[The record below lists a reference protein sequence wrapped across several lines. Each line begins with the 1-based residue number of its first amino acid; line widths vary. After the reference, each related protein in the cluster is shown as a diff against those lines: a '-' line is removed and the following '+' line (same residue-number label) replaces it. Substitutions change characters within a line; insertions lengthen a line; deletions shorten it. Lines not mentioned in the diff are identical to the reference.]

1 MRPVFDWEN
10 PQVLH
15 RNRLPAHA
23 LLLPYPDEA
32 SALTGERGN
41 SPWFRLLNGQW
52 QFCYVASPSLV
63 PSGFQNPDYD
73 ASDWDSSTVPSNWQ
87 MAGYGRPHYTNVIY
101 PFPVDPPKV
110 PSENPTGCYRRIF
123 HVPIDWQNRPVILR
137 FEGVD
142 SAFYVW
148 VNGEFIGFSKGS
160 RLPAEFDIT
169 DYVQPGEN
177 LVAVQVM
184 QWSDGSY
191 LEDQDMWWLSGI
203 FRDVYIYSPPAVHV
217 YDLRVRTELDGEYR
231 DAVLDAALVIKN
243 CRDTSVKDHELSL
256 SLVDCAGRLVVPTES
271 QSVEVYAG
279 GDVSLEFRIPVA
291 NPLKWTAET
300 PNLYKLLVTLKD
312 DSGKVL
318 SVQQCSVGFR
328 QVEIKDGNL
337 LVNGVPIMIKGVN
350 RHEMHPDLGRAV
362 SVDSMIE
369 DILLMKRHN
378 INAVRTS
385 HYANDPRWYDL
396 CDYYGIYVLDETDL
410 ETHGFGTVGDINRL
424 SDDPE
429 WEKAYLDRMERM
441 VERDKNHPSVIIW
454 SLGNESG
461 FGRNHRAMAEWTRK
475 ADPTRPIHYEGDRTQ
490 EVADI
495 VGPMYTPVDK
505 VIELGQEESYT
516 KPVILCEYAHAMGNG
531 PGGFKEYWEAFYKYP
546 RLQGGFVWDWVDQ
559 GLRQWTP
566 QGTERFAYG
575 GDFGDEPNDANF
587 LINGLIF
594 PDRRPSPGLLEYKKV
609 LEPVLVEVENLDE
622 KKVRITNR
630 YDFLTLDHLNL
641 SWSIT
646 ADGKVLETG
655 QLPVPKLAPG
665 ETGTVTIPYA
675 ELAGLPATDYWL
687 TLRFTLA
694 SDCSWAPAGHEV
706 AWAQFKLPVDVSS
719 GPVILM
725 DAMPDLSLSQSNTCL
740 EIKGET
746 FQLSFDKV
754 YGLITSWL
762 HHGRPI
768 ITRGP
773 RLNFWRA
780 PTDNDVVYVKEWKRA
795 RLNQLQHRVDE
806 VVVEAAKKHVQVKLR
821 TRIAPPVLDHGF
833 DCTYIYT
840 IYGDGNVM
848 LEVQGRPQGQLPVLP
863 RIGLQMILPI
873 DLNQVSWYGRGPG
886 ESYVDSKLANK
897 FGIYACSVDEL
908 YVPYVYPQEH
918 GNRTDVFWVA
928 LTDLRGVGLFAAGD
942 RPLNFSA
949 HRFSTEDLEK
959 ARHTDELIWRDEIY
973 LNIDYR
979 HHGLGSGS
987 CGPPTLP
994 QYELQP
1000 HDFTF
1005 TVRLKPFCASSI
1017 TPIQLAKQSLEPV
1030 K

>member
-1 MRPVFDWEN
+1 MFDWEN
-10 PQVLH
+10 PRVIH

-23 LLLPYPDEA
+23 LLLPYPDEE

-52 QFCYVASPSLV
+52 QFCYVTSPSLV
-63 PSGFQNPDYD
+63 PAGFQNPDYD
-73 ASDWDSSTVPSNWQ
+73 ASAWDTITVPSNWQ
-87 MAGYGRPHYTNVIY
+87 MVGYGRPHYTNVIY
-101 PFPVDPPKV
+101 PFPVDPPRV
-110 PSENPTGCYRRIF
+110 PSENPTGCYRRTF
-123 HVPIDWQNRPVILR
+123 SVPVDWRDRPVIIR

-148 VNGEFIGFSKGS
+148 VNGEFVGFSKGS

-169 DYVQPGEN
+169 PHVRLGEN

-203 FRDVYIYSPPAVHV
+203 FRDVYIYSPPAVQV
-217 YDLRVRTELDGEYR
+217 FDLRVRTELDREYR

-243 CRDTSVKDHELSL
+243 SRDTAVKDCKVTL
-256 SLVDCAGRLVVPTES
+256 SLVDCNGRAVVSPVS
-271 QSVEVYAG
+271 QAVEVAAVG
-279 GDVSLEFRIPVA
+279 EARIGFKIPVA
-291 NPLKWTAET
+291 NPMKWTAET
-300 PNLYKLLVTLKD
+300 PYLYKLLVTLRD
-312 DSGKVL
+312 DLGRVL

-328 QVEIKDGNL
+328 QVEVRNGNL
-337 LVNGVPIMIKGVN
+337 LVNGVPIKIKGVN

-362 SVDSMIE
+362 SLDCMIQ

-410 ETHGFGTVGDINRL
+410 ETHGFAMVGDVNRL

-429 WEKAYLDRMERM
+429 WEQAYLDRMERM

-475 ADPTRPIHYEGDRTQ
+475 ADPTRPIHYEGDRNQ

-505 VIELGQEESYT
+505 VIELGQADSYT

-531 PGGFKEYWEAFYKYP
+531 PGGLKEYWEAFYKYP

-559 GLRQWTP
+559 GLRQRTDR
-566 QGTERFAYG
+566 GTERFAYG
-575 GDFGDEPNDANF
+575 GDFGDEPHDGNF
-587 LINGLIF
+587 VLNGLVF
-594 PDRRPSPGLLEYKKV
+594 PDRKPSPGLLEYKKV
-609 LEPVLVEVENLDE
+609 LEPVLVEVEDLE
-622 KKVRITNR
+622 KKQLRITNR
-630 YDFLTLDHLNL
+630 YDFLTLDHLHL

-646 ADGKVLETG
+646 ADGKVLQSG
-655 QLPVPKLAPG
+655 RLPMPKLAPG
-665 ETGTVTIPYA
+665 ETSTVTIPFD
-675 ELAGLPATDYWL
+675 EPAASASTDYWL
-687 TLRFTLA
+687 NISFTLA

-706 AWAQFKLPVDVSS
+706 AWAQFRLPVEAPA
-719 GPVILM
+719 GPVLSIES
-725 DAMPDLSLSQSNTCL
+725 MPDLHLWQSDTRL
-740 EIKGET
+740 EIRGED
-746 FQLSFDKV
+746 FSIGIDKV
-754 YGLITSWL
+754 LGLIDSWVY
-762 HHGRPI
+762 HGRQM
-768 ITRGP
+768 ITKGP

-780 PTDNDVVYVKEWKRA
+780 PIDNDIVYVKEWKRA
-795 RLNQLQHRVDE
+795 GLHQLQHRID
-806 VVVEAAKKHVQVKLR
+806 EAAVDAGRKYVRVKVR
-821 TRIAPPVLDHGF
+821 ARIAPPVFDHGF

-840 IYGDGNVM
+840 VYGDGNVVIKVHGVP
-848 LEVQGRPQGQLPVLP
+848 EGQLPILP
-863 RIGLQMILPI
+863 RIGLQMVVPLAF
-873 DLNQVSWYGRGPG
+873 NQVSWYGRGPG
-886 ESYVDSKLANK
+886 ESYADSKLANK
-897 FGIYACSVDEL
+897 FGVYASSVEDL
-908 YVPYVYPQEH
+908 YVPYVYPQEN

-949 HRFSTEDLEK
+949 HRFSTDDLEK
-959 ARHTDELIWRDEIY
+959 ARHTDELVWRDEIY
-973 LNIDYR
+973 LNLDYR
-979 HHGLGSGS
+979 QHGLGSGS

-1000 HDFTF
+1000 HEFTF
-1005 TVRLKPFCASSI
+1005 AVRMKPFAVDAIAPS
-1017 TPIQLAKQSLEPV
+1017 QLAKQRLEPV
-1030 K
+1030 E